1 MIDPEKV
8 RHSVAQALS
17 IDEATVAAQSRLS
30 ELADLDSLSLVE
42 IATALDD
49 DFGVRLPGDALVD
62 ALTIADLVKLVERA
76 PRR

>member
-8 RHSVAQALS
+8 RCSVAQALS